1 MKVLTSLLACC
12 LLLGGCD
19 DSDTQDVVERDQAFF
34 RQHPLP
40 PLEIVS
46 GGGSFVLPLL
56 PDTQFYAEN
65 NHRKRHLF
73 RSEQRFPDLPYQPAL
88 AFFAQTYWLAKHAE
102 LLQVPLVVHLG
113 DVVENAGVAT
123 QWQTASGA
131 MRTLEERGVPY
142 SIATGERDVH
152 EEASTDDRRSF
163 LDRFKDHFG
172 PERAAWQSTYVGSD
186 PKGLSQVHLFQRYGQ
201 SFLLLALDWSPS
213 EATLAWAQ
221 SVIDEHPHVPVI
233 LASHSILQRGANGM
247 AELSRED
254 NASGALLWDRLIR
267 RNDQIFL
274 TLNAHADGA
283 VHTRMLNDLGHSVDM
298 VMVDYQHQYL
308 GGNGLLQ
315 LLELDLRRNRLAGLS
330 LSPWVLWKRQVYPQA
345 YKPCES
351 LQALNDC
358 DQLMPEDSPGWDN
371 RFQLELDYQARFA
384 SFHGYSAQLPL
395 PGAQASLLDQVQAQL
410 GKR

>member
-1 MKVLTSLLACC
+1 MKALTSLLACC
-12 LLLGGCD
+12 LLLVGCD
-19 DSDTQDVVERDQAFF
+19 DSDTQDVVEKDQAFF

-40 PLEIVS
+40 PLEIAS

-88 AFFAQTYWLAKHAE
+88 AFFAQTYWLAKYAE
-102 LLQVPLVVHLG
+102 MLQVPLVVHLG
-113 DVVENAGVAT
+113 DVVENAGVVT

-152 EEASTDDRRSF
+152 EEASSDDRRSF
-163 LDRFKDHFG
+163 LDRFADHFG
-172 PERAAWQSTYVGSD
+172 PQRAAWQSTYVGSD

-201 SFLLLALDWSPS
+201 SFLLLALDWNPS
-213 EATLAWAQ
+213 EATLVWAQ

-233 LASHSILQRGANGM
+233 LASHSILRRTAGGD
-247 AELSRED
+247 AELSHED
-254 NASGALLWDRLIR
+254 NASGALLWERLIR

-274 TLNAHADGA
+274 TLNAHSDGA
-283 VHTRMLNDLGHSVDM
+283 VHKRLLNDLGHSVDM

-315 LLELDLRRNRLAGLS
+315 LLELDLQRNHLGGLA
-330 LSPWVLWKRQVYPQA
+330 LSPWVLWKRQFYPQA
-345 YKPCES
+345 YTPCETP
-351 LQALNDC
+351 QALRDC
-358 DQLMPEDSPGWDN
+358 DQLMPANAPGWEN
-371 RFQLELDYQARFA
+371 RFQVELDYAARFA
-384 SFHGYSAQLPL
+384 SFQGYSASLPL
-395 PGAQASLLDQVQAQL
+395 QGAQASLLEQL
-410 GKR
+410 QTQLSGR